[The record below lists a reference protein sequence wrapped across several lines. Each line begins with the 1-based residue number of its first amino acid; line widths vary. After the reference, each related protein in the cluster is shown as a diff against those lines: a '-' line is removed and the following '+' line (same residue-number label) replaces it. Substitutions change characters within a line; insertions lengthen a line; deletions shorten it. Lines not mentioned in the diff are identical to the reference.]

1 MCRLLGIV
9 ANKPVDLEFSL
20 ERFKSFASWNPD
32 GWGIGWYDGK
42 VPNIFKQGISAVDRE
57 SKLPVLSKEVKSNII
72 IAHIRKGTGAEPSE
86 RNSHPFKHKNWIFA
100 HNGQVDGDYL
110 KTLLNLEH
118 KQALQGE
125 TDSEIYFHWL
135 LQCTE
140 EEHNI
145 VKGIRKAIKK
155 VSERDY
161 SGLNFLL
168 SDGLSLYAFRY
179 TSKWESYYSLYRLIR
194 KPIGGGPVGFLSKET
209 QALIRSKSLKGERA
223 LLVCSEKLS
232 DEEWIRI
239 DLGKLLVV
247 KSDLSFKETRI
258 IRDL

>member
-1 MCRLLGIV
+1 M
-9 ANKPVDLEFSL
+9 
-20 ERFKSFASWNPD
+20 
-32 GWGIGWYDGK
+32 
-42 VPNIFKQGISAVDRE
+42 
-57 SKLPVLSKEVKSNII
+57 PVLSKEVKSNII
-72 IAHIRKGTGAEPSE
+72 IAHVRKGTGAEPSE

-100 HNGQVDGDYL
+100 HNGQADGDYL
-110 KTLLNLEH
+110 KSLLNLEH

-125 TDSEIYFHWL
+125 TDSEVYFHRL
-135 LQCTE
+135 LQCAE
-140 EEHNI
+140 EEQNI

-155 VSERDY
+155 VLERDY
-161 SGLNFLL
+161 GGLNFLL

-179 TSKWESYYSLYRLIR
+179 TSKWERARYYSLYRLIR
-194 KPIGGGPVGFLSKET
+194 KPLEGGPAGFLSKET